1 MLVCVK
7 TARTNVCWDTRRP
20 NCIQNAN
27 VIQRGITVFKIS
39 CAHLAKWDERERE
52 WYVWPPSIIF
62 RETTRTKCFAHYVKN
77 FAPLFLKKK
86 TPKRSVPCKR
96 TIPRGEIMQIKQFKN
111 AVVCEHLN
119 ICTRLDVPIKLP
131 RKVTSRQKDECS
143 LLRTIWVSG
152 GWKRADV
159 QPPTRYGH
167 RVWEDRR
174 MKKET
179 LGRPTLTSLGLAI
192 SRERIEFGLD
202 SGAWWTCDHHRPTPN
217 GITAAVCSHHKYL
230 AASVSTHHSRF
241 SSFLA
246 RVRRQR

>member
-1 MLVCVK
+1 MLLCVK

-86 TPKRSVPCKR
+86 TPKRSVPCTR

-111 AVVCEHLN
+111 AAVCEHLN

-159 QPPTRYGH
+159 QPPTRYGQRE

-174 MKKET
+174 MKKRLSGAPHWLLSGWQFQERELSLVLT
-179 LGRPTLTSLGLAI
+179 PGLDELVITTGRPQM
-192 SRERIEFGLD
+192 
-202 SGAWWTCDHHRPTPN
+202 
-217 GITAAVCSHHKYL
+217 V
-230 AASVSTHHSRF
+230 
-241 SSFLA
+241 
-246 RVRRQR
+246 